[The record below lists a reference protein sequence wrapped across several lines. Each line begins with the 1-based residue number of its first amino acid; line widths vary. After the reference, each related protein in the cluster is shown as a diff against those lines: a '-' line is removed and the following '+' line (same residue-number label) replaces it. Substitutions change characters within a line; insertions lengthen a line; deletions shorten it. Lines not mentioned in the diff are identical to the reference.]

1 MLELIQ
7 AYFGVGKIYKH
18 GTNSLELRVSS
29 LNDLKIV
36 INHFE
41 NYPLITQKLADYKL
55 FKQGVELIQ
64 NKEHLTKNGLLK
76 LINLK
81 ASLNL
86 GLSENL
92 KLNFSDFIP
101 VERPLV
107 ENTKIQD
114 INWLIG
120 FVEAEGCFHVVIQ
133 EYKDKPTNISLKF
146 TLTQHSRDRVLL
158 ESFINYLGC
167 GRCYKDPKRNEV
179 QFIISTFLDI
189 YQNFIPLFKK
199 YPLLGDKQQNF
210 LDFYKVAE
218 LIKSKNHLTKDGLEK
233 IKLIKNNMNTKRK

>member
-1 MLELIQ
+1 LELIQ

-36 INHFE
+36 INHFD

-107 ENTKIQD
+107 KNTKIQD
-114 INWLIG
+114 IN
-120 FVEAEGCFHVVIQ
+120 
-133 EYKDKPTNISLKF
+133 
-146 TLTQHSRDRVLL
+146 
-158 ESFINYLGC
+158 
-167 GRCYKDPKRNEV
+167 
-179 QFIISTFLDI
+179 
-189 YQNFIPLFKK
+189 
-199 YPLLGDKQQNF
+199 
-210 LDFYKVAE
+210 
-218 LIKSKNHLTKDGLEK
+218 
-233 IKLIKNNMNTKRK
+233 